1 MTVYVYR
8 EMGMPAVYGSIV
20 IIAMIPFQSKI
31 KFYDVIILWDKQTC
45 YLDFE
50 SCSNFKFTWEHV
62 RRTTEKV
69 LR

>member
-31 KFYDVIILWDKQTC
+31 KFYDVIIL
-45 YLDFE
+45 
-50 SCSNFKFTWEHV
+50 
-62 RRTTEKV
+62 
-69 LR
+69 